1 MNELQKLPAF
11 REDVVYQKIENNGTE
26 YLFLSDP
33 KGYVLE
39 NLIFPMEM
47 LDFLRFLNGD
57 TTLNDLEEALK
68 LGAGV
73 DQIDLSPFTNL
84 IEHLDNLGYLE
95 TPHFQALK
103 TDWDNYNNS
112 QVRPSICAGSSY
124 PDNPIE
130 LKNMLKSMQDK
141 VSEKLE
147 NTQAKS
153 IIVPHIDFRVGAGAA
168 SCYTLGYESI
178 CDTDADVYIIFGTS
192 HHVSSAD
199 FMFTRKNYS
208 TPLGICETDHE
219 LLSELEKE
227 FKNTNSKLIYDEKA
241 HRFEHS
247 IEFQIVW
254 LQYMFPN
261 KNFKVLPILCGSLG
275 NFMSGNK
282 LPIEDNKF
290 KSEIDSIIKSISN
303 LNRKPVFIAGA
314 DFAHIGRKFEDDYDA
329 EPMLPNLAIQ
339 DDILLKHLENCDSAS
354 FFRSISNCQDK
365 NKICGL
371 SPIYSL
377 LCVSNP
383 IKSDGVSGLKINATT
398 KIEITHKIILC
409 FRLRKTTNNKGRI
422 R

>member
-1 MNELQKLPAF
+1 MSESQKLPAF
-11 REDVVYQKIENNGTE
+11 REDITYQKIESNGTE

-33 KGYVLE
+33 NGYVLE
-39 NLIFPMEM
+39 NLIFPLEM

-57 TTLNDLEEALK
+57 TTLNDLEEALR
-68 LGAGV
+68 LGAGEDHV
-73 DQIDLSPFTNL
+73 DISPFQNL

-103 TDWDNYNNS
+103 TDWDNYNTS
-112 QVRPSICAGSSY
+112 QVRPPICAGSSY

-130 LKNMLKSMQDK
+130 LKNMIKSMQDM
-141 VSEKLE
+141 VLDRTE
-147 NTQAKS
+147 NTHSNS
-153 IIVPHIDFRVGAGAA
+153 IIVPHIDFRVGNGAA

-178 CDTDADVYIIFGTS
+178 RDTDADVYIIFGTS

-208 TPLGICETDHE
+208 TPLGTCETDFE
-219 LLSELEKE
+219 LLNELEKD
-227 FKNTNSKLIYDEKA
+227 FNNSGSNFIYDEKA

-247 IEFQIVW
+247 VEFQIVW

-275 NFMSGNK
+275 NYMFEK
-282 LPIEDNKF
+282 RLPIEDNKF
-290 KSEIDSIIKSISN
+290 KLEIDSIIKSISN

-314 DFAHIGRKFEDDYDA
+314 DFAHIGRKFEDEFDA
-329 EPMLPNLAIQ
+329 EPMLPNLAIE
-339 DDILLKHLENCDSAS
+339 DDILLNHLVNIDSAS
-354 FFRSISNCQDK
+354 FFRSISDCQDK

-377 LCVSNP
+377 MCVSNP
-383 IKSDGVSGLKINATT
+383 IKSQLLHYAQWNETSTKSAVSFAAVRFG
-398 KIEITHKIILC
+398 
-409 FRLRKTTNNKGRI
+409 
-422 R
+422 